1 MRNAAR
7 VLAFDIA
14 APVVAIG
21 ALLMI
26 GVMLGWPLWWVS
38 VCSILCVLIVQ
49 AAILNIVLY
58 RRDSVTMGTDDDTPG
73 LRLAVVGLTTAAM
86 VVAAAVGYTRWTLP
100 DRQFTGDTTEVVRLA
115 SEVAEATATFAPATP
130 TAALDRAI
138 ALMAPERAEVFKS
151 QFASATADMAKK
163 RVTADAK
170 TISAGLEALTP
181 AAATVAVLM
190 RGTQAEPGQQ
200 PSSAVLALRVALSK
214 QDDRWLVVDVI
225 PISAR

>member
-14 APVVAIG
+14 APAAAVG

-26 GVMLGWPLWWVS
+26 GLMLGWPRWWVS
-38 VCSILCVLIVQ
+38 VCTVICVLIVQ
-49 AAILNIVLY
+49 AVILNIVLW

-73 LRLAVVGLTTAAM
+73 LRLVAVGLATAALATAVV
-86 VVAAAVGYTRWTLP
+86 VGYTRWTTP
-100 DRQFTGDTTEVVRLA
+100 DRQFTVDTTEVVRLA
-115 SEVAEATATFAPATP
+115 SEVAEATATFTPAAP
-130 TAALDRAI
+130 TAALDRAA
-138 ALMAPERAEVFKS
+138 ALMAPERAEAFRN
-151 QFASATADMAKK
+151 QFSSATADMAKR

-181 AAATVAVLM
+181 TAATVAVLM
-190 RGTQAEPGQQ
+190 RGTQAEPEQQ

-214 QDDRWLVVDVI
+214 QDGRWLVVDVI
-225 PISAR
+225 PINAR

>member
-1 MRNAAR
+1 M
-7 VLAFDIA
+7 
-14 APVVAIG
+14 
-21 ALLMI
+21 
-26 GVMLGWPLWWVS
+26 
-38 VCSILCVLIVQ
+38 
-49 AAILNIVLY
+49 
-58 RRDSVTMGTDDDTPG
+58 
-73 LRLAVVGLTTAAM
+73 
-86 VVAAAVGYTRWTLP
+86 
-100 DRQFTGDTTEVVRLA
+100 VRLA